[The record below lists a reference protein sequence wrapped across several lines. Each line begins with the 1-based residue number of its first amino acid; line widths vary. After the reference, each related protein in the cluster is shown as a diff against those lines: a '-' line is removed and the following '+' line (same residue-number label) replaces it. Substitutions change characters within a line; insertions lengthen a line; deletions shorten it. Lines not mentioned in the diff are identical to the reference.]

1 MSRPR
6 RLIVEIHRRSLW
18 QVLGL
23 YLAGGWVG
31 YEIIQ
36 SLTEGLGLA
45 VWLPALAVVLFII
58 FLPVVLATAFVQEGV
73 GSQIPKRRLWLVLGI
88 YLLSAWLG
96 YQVIA
101 ALSTN
106 LDFPGW
112 FPGLAGVLFIVFI
125 PFVFWSVFVRE
136 EWPSG
141 KGFPRT
147 ARESAQKARMVP
159 LTDTDG
165 GVARQYLTWRNVM
178 LGGVLLFAVWGIVA
192 ASWVFVGF
200 PGFVIR
206 AEAADFFNAQDR
218 VVVAEFENLTDQAA
232 LALAVRE
239 AIITDLDQSEYIR
252 VVDRKQLS
260 EVLALM
266 RLESDIHID
275 DDLALEVAR
284 RAGHPAVVAGGVSP
298 LGAGYQL
305 TVRIIEASTGAVAV
319 RLRETAENDATV
331 LGAVERLARLV
342 RRHLGESLVSLRRA
356 QPLPSVTTGSL
367 EALQLFARGRDT
379 ALAGDQ
385 LAAIPLV
392 NEAVALDS
400 GFAAAH
406 RALGIWHSQLGDPV
420 TAQIHIDRAHRHGQR
435 LVPRERYMT
444 AALFHAFRGRV
455 DSAAH
460 YYGRAAER
468 YPDLTAAINNLGDA
482 YERMGRYE
490 EARNLY
496 RRAFEQD
503 ESAVNL
509 FNLASAERTLGHHVA
524 ADSAVERLQQAFP
537 NTWITWS
544 AQTMNPYYAGD
555 YARVQEIAR
564 NMADSPWPFPRA
576 YGRWLL
582 ASIAGMEGRLQA
594 ALALADSAIDFARE
608 YGSRPFPYEVL
619 RVAVYTALAAGE
631 LEGSRALLA
640 KVGLP
645 EALGSAPI
653 SDFWVLGYLAN
664 GHAVLGEV
672 VEARRLLARMDSLA
686 EAHDLQPP
694 GIGDQAHAVIAL
706 QENRPEES
714 LERLRRARTMEYGL
728 VHHPSRLFLGD
739 TYAALGQLEL
749 AAANYDSLASTYRL
763 DFRDQGTYG
772 PLRPLA
778 HERAGNAYI
787 ALGDT
792 AAALKHL
799 LAFVDLWNDADAELQ
814 PRVEAARQK
823 IAALSTDR

>member
-1 MSRPR
+1 MSRPK
-6 RLIVEIHRRSLW
+6 RLILEIHRRSLW

-45 VWLPALAVVLFII
+45 DWLPALAVVFFII
-58 FLPVVLATAFVQEGV
+58 FLPVVLATAFIQEGV
-73 GSQIPKRRLWLVLGI
+73 GGQVPKRRLWLVLGI
-88 YLLSAWLG
+88 YLLSAWVG

-101 ALSTN
+101 ALSTS

-112 FPGLAGVLFIVFI
+112 FPGLAGALFIVFV
-125 PFVFWSVFVRE
+125 PFVLWTVFVRE
-136 EWPSG
+136 EWPTG
-141 KGFPRT
+141 EADPDA
-147 ARESAQKARMVP
+147 AREPAQNGKTMP
-159 LTDTDG
+159 STDTDG
-165 GVARQYLTWRNVM
+165 DYARRFLTWRNVM
-178 LGGVLLFAVWGIVA
+178 LGGVLMFAVWGIVA

-200 PGFVIR
+200 PGFVLK
-206 AEAADFFNAQDR
+206 AEAADFFNARDR
-218 VVVAEFENLTDQAA
+218 VVVADFANATDQAA

-239 AIITDLDQSEYIR
+239 AIVTDLDQSDFIR
-252 VVDRKQLS
+252 VVDRNQLS
-260 EVLALM
+260 EVLERM
-266 RLESDIHID
+266 RLESDVRID

-284 RAGHPAVVAGGVSP
+284 REGHPAVVAGGVSP

-305 TVRIIEASTGAVAV
+305 TVRIIEASTGEVAV
-319 RLRETAENDATV
+319 RLRETAENEAEV
-331 LGAVERLARLV
+331 LSAVERLARLV
-342 RRHLGESLVSLRRA
+342 RRHFGESLRSLRRA

-379 ALAGDQ
+379 ALAGDP

-406 RALGIWHSQLGDPV
+406 RALGIWHSQVGDPV
-420 TAQIHIDRAHRHGQR
+420 TAQIHIDKAHRHGQR

-460 YYGRAAER
+460 YYSRAAER

-490 EARNLY
+490 EAQDLY

-509 FNLASAERTLGHHVA
+509 FNLASAERTLGRHVA
-524 ADSAVERLQQAFP
+524 ADSAVARLQQAFP

-564 NMADSPWPFPRA
+564 SMADSPWPFPRA

-582 ASIAGMEGRLQA
+582 ASIAGMEGRPQA
-594 ALALADSAIDFARE
+594 ALALADSAVDFAE
-608 YGSRPFPYEVL
+608 EFGSRPFPYQVL
-619 RVAVYTALAAGE
+619 RVAVYTALATGE
-631 LEGSRALLA
+631 FERARALLA
-640 KVGLP
+640 KLGSP

-653 SDFWVLGYLAN
+653 SDYWSLGYLAS
-664 GHAVLGEV
+664 GYAVLGETA
-672 VEARRLLARMDSLA
+672 EARFFLARMDSLA

-694 GIGDQAHAVIAL
+694 AIGQQARAVIAL
-706 QENRPEES
+706 QEDRPEES
-714 LERLRRARTMEYGL
+714 LEHLRRARTMEYGL
-728 VHHPSRLFLGD
+728 IHHPSRLFLGD

-749 AAANYDSLASTYRL
+749 AAAQYDSLTSTYRL

-778 HERAGNAYI
+778 HERAGNAYL

-814 PRVEAARQK
+814 PRVEAARRK
-823 IAALSTDR
+823 VTALAAGR